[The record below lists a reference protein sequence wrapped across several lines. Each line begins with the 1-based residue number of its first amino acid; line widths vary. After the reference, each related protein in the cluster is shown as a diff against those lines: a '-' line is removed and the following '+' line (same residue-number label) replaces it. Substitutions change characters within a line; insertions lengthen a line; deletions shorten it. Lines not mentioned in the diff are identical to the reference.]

1 MTDMDRVRQR
11 TKTLADIRTL
21 LLDMDGVIYFGP
33 EVLPG
38 ANEFLRFLR
47 QEGIRFAFVTNGAN
61 RWPEDHRRALAARGI
76 DVGDVPIFTAG
87 MAAARYLAAQRPG
100 SRVYVIGGE
109 GLRRQLVEVGGC
121 TLEAERPDYV
131 VVGWTADFDYDKLSL
146 ACRAIHRGARL
157 IVADPDVNDPGPEFP
172 SPGSGAFAAAIQA
185 ATGASCVAIGKP
197 NRIMLDAA
205 MQELGADVATT
216 AIVGDRLDADIEGGK
231 ALGIGT
237 ILVLTGIT
245 TPEMAARAPLQP
257 DWIVRDLAELRAR
270 WQEALREAGTR
281 APL

>member
-1 MTDMDRVRQR
+1 MTNAERVRER
-11 TKTLADIRTL
+11 TRTLADIRTL
-21 LLDMDGVIYFGP
+21 LLDMDGVIYFGGGILTG
-33 EVLPG
+33 V
-38 ANEFLRFLR
+38 NEFLRFLR

-61 RWPEDHRRALAARGI
+61 RWPEDHRAALAARGI
-76 DVGDVPIFTAG
+76 DVGDVPIITAG
-87 MAAARYLAAQRPG
+87 VATARYLAEQHPG

-121 TLEAERPDYV
+121 ALDAECPDYV

-157 IVADPDVNDPGPEFP
+157 ILADPDVNDPGPEFP
-172 SPGSGAFAAAIQA
+172 SPGSGAFGAAIQA
-185 ATGASCVAIGKP
+185 ATGAPCLAIGKP

-205 MQELGADVATT
+205 MHELEADVATA
-216 AIVGDRLDADIEGGK
+216 AIVGDRLDADIKGGK

-245 TPEMAARAPLQP
+245 TPEMVARSPLQP
-257 DWIVRDLAELRAR
+257 DWVVRDLPELHARWRDELR
-270 WQEALREAGTR
+270 GR
-281 APL
+281 ASPRA